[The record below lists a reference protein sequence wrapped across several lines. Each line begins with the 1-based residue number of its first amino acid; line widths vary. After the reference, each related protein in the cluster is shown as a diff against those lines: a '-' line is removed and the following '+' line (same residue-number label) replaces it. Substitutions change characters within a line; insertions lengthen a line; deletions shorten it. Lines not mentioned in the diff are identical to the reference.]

1 MKPGWLP
8 YERAVN
14 SAAPFLWEKMM
25 EQLADTSHP
34 LVGTWKLV
42 SLHVE
47 TEGSN
52 EQQLWWDEHP
62 VGIVI
67 FTKNGRM
74 LGLLTAGDRIAS
86 ATADQLIRSMCAYSG
101 RYHVEGNRLNTIVD
115 SAWLP
120 AWVGT
125 VQPRTFKRDGDTL
138 LLMTDFQD
146 HPKFPGRRTRGV
158 LMWRKE

>member
-1 MKPGWLP
+1 
-8 YERAVN
+8 
-14 SAAPFLWEKMM
+14 MM
-25 EQLADTSHP
+25 EQPADTSNP
-34 LVGTWKLV
+34 LVGAWTLV
-42 SLHVE
+42 SFHVE

-52 EQQLWWDEHP
+52 EQQLLEGWDEHP
-62 VGIVI
+62 VGFLV
-67 FTKNGRM
+67 FTNNGRM

-101 RYHVEGNRLNTIVD
+101 RYRVEGNRLSTIVD

-125 VQPRTFKRDGDTL
+125 EQLRTFKRDGDTL
-138 LLMTDFQD
+138 LLTTDFQD
-146 HPKFPGRRTRGV
+146 HPKLPGRRTRFV

>member
-1 MKPGWLP
+1 
-8 YERAVN
+8 
-14 SAAPFLWEKMM
+14 MM
-25 EQLADTSHP
+25 EQPADTPHP

-42 SLHVE
+42 SFHVE

-52 EQQLWWDEHP
+52 ERQLGWDDHP

-67 FTKNGRM
+67 FTEGGRV
-74 LGLLTAGDRIAS
+74 LGFLTAGDRIAS
-86 ATADQLIRSMCAYSG
+86 ATADQLIRSMCAYTG
-101 RYHVEGNRLNTIVD
+101 RYRVEGNRFTTIVD
-115 SAWLP
+115 IAWLP

-125 VQPRTFKRDGDTL
+125 DQPRTFKRDGDTL

-146 HPKFPGRRTRGV
+146 HPKFRGRRTRGV